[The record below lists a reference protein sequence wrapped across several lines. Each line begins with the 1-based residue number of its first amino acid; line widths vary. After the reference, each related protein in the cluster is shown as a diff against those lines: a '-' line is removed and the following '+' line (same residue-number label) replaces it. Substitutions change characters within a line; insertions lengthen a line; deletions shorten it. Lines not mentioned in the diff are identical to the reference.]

1 MRASRIAVG
10 VVVSVV
16 VLSFLLP
23 AAAGAATPTPTP
35 TPPAPCPASQSWV
48 TSPNPPQEIPGGGTD
63 FCQFYQF
70 AWQWF
75 LWLVTPS
82 GNSSGDRYFEVQAN
96 FPLLQASGT
105 NSCTATSNTPVLFV
119 RTLKSDDPNQPFI
132 VPENIGQAGTNGAV
146 IYDKN
151 GNIVFYEVRFSRNL
165 CPAPPTSGNL
175 PTGTTEIKTAWR
187 QITQA
192 EAPNYY
198 TNEAIIQG
206 VSTKPVLLGLIGFHL
221 FRTTAQHPEGV
232 WMTWEHNDNDPDCL
246 KPQATPAAGW
256 SFTNSDCAK
265 CLATSTTGT
274 LGCASCNFN
283 TAVISTTITGKPSQI
298 CQVYRDGSGPNDHEV
313 QENLYDV
320 DTLNDQLVGP
330 KGFVTQLPAGNPL
343 KVFANYSHIGG
354 LWVSDPSQPADSSNQ
369 RGSIQ
374 LANTVMETTFQGDF
388 TQTGSGVMRTAATNC
403 FACHSY
409 TGGNT
414 ATSGLSHIVD
424 DIDGTPGNAASS
436 SGGGSAAVGGG
447 SGGVE
452 PVAAHKPYGG
462 GNQH

>member
-1 MRASRIAVG
+1 MRARRTVVG
-10 VVVSVV
+10 VVVSLVALTL
-16 VLSFLLP
+16 VLAGP
-23 AAAGAATPTPTP
+23 AAAQ
-35 TPPAPCPASQSWV
+35 TPPACAASQSWV

-75 LWLVTPS
+75 LYLVSPS
-82 GNSSGDRYFEVQAN
+82 GDSAGDRNFEVQAN
-96 FPLLQASGT
+96 YPLLQASGT

-132 VPENIGQAGTNGAV
+132 VPENIGQAGTGGEV

-165 CPAPPTSGNL
+165 CPPPTSGNL
-175 PTGTTEIKTAWR
+175 PAGTTEIKTAWR

-192 EAPNYY
+192 EAADYY
-198 TNEAIIQG
+198 TNEAVIQG
-206 VSTKPVLLGLIGFHL
+206 VSTQPILLGLIGFHL
-221 FRTTAQHPEGV
+221 FRTTTQHPEGV
-232 WMTWEHNDNDPDCL
+232 WMTWEHESNDPDCL

-256 SFTNSDCAK
+256 SFTSAQCAQ

-274 LGCASCNFN
+274 LGCSTCNFN
-283 TAVISTTITGKPSQI
+283 TAVKSTTITGTPNQI
-298 CQVYRDGSGPNDHEV
+298 CRVYRDGSGPNDHEV
-313 QENLYDV
+313 GENLADV
-320 DTLNDQLVGP
+320 DSLNSQLVGP
-330 KGFVTQLPAGNPL
+330 NGYVTQLPASNPL
-343 KVFANYSHIGG
+343 KVFASYYHIGG
-354 LWVSDPSQPADSSNQ
+354 LWVSDPSQPADTSNQ

-388 TQTGSGVMRTAATNC
+388 TATGSGVMRTAASNC

-409 TGGNT
+409 TPGST

-424 DIDGTPGNAASS
+424 DLDGTPGTAKPS
-436 SGGGSAAVGGG
+436 SGGGGGGAAVGGG
-447 SGGVE
+447 GVGVE
-452 PVAAHKPYGG
+452 PVASHKPYGG
-462 GNQH
+462 GS